1 MSKLFKIMIY
11 KIFIINIVIN
21 KICIKLMNGNF
32 DKYINLY
39 FIYFKF
45 LNKIF

>member
-1 MSKLFKIMIY
+1 MIKY
-11 KIFIINIVIN
+11 KIFIIYIIID
-21 KICIKLMNGNF
+21 KIYIKLVDYNF
-32 DKYINLY
+32 NEFKNLY